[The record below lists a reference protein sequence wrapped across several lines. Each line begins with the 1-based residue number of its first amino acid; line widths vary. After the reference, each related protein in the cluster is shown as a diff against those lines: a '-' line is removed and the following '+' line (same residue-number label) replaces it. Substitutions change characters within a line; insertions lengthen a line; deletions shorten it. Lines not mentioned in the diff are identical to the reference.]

1 MYVFQSKI
9 NWGKQYNT
17 TQHKRICP
25 KSETMADDKSLD
37 ESTKPVPTKP
47 LKWAGTQKHPV
58 KQIKT
63 KVRRGYGRTNHR
75 KNEKGNQLFQ
85 FSIIGTNSAG
95 LNSKKDFFY
104 KIINKFRPS
113 VITIQESKLSR
124 PGLIKTQDIK
134 FLID

>member
-25 KSETMADDKSLD
+25 KSESMADDKSLD

-47 LKWAGTQKHPV
+47 LEWAGKQKHPV

-63 KVRRGYGRTNHR
+63 KVRRGYGRTNYR

-95 LNSKKDFFY
+95 LNSKKESFY
-104 KIINKFRPS
+104 KIINKFRPN
-113 VITIQESKLSR
+113 VITTQESKLSR
-124 PGLIKTQDIK
+124 PGLINPRISS
-134 FLID
+134 F